1 MIIIRDN
8 LPECISKIVGE
19 RIDNYE
25 VVSRSGYCGKWC
37 RIMFAA
43 ILSKKYS
50 RGINGQCSP
59 SKGFYPCYLFSED
72 LKEVYLAYMIAS
84 GNKSENRMRRIV
96 KDIRSLDIFDGYE
109 VDSSKMLLGK
119 DPHKYRQATICYKK
133 YDTQSFDNAI
143 LENDLLRCL
152 EMHETHGSEVFEKY
166 SRNL

>member
-1 MIIIRDN
+1 MSDISGVENCTTLQDVFTYVAENGYKSKSEIWSKRQPLMIIIRDN

-109 VDSSKMLLGK
+109 VDSSKMLLG
-119 DPHKYRQATICYKK
+119 
-133 YDTQSFDNAI
+133 
-143 LENDLLRCL
+143 
-152 EMHETHGSEVFEKY
+152 
-166 SRNL
+166 